1 MSISQLDHN
10 EITCFH
16 FVGVK
21 SLWSILMYEIA
32 DTAIISQ
39 KGPVYSSGLSD
50 KGEQFLPSRRQKLK
64 DMNSKTRCN
73 LLLDKGLFRELCV
86 VGKKLHVET
95 GKVGKI
101 FREKR
106 MVYQG
111 IQNLSPSQHT
121 ILSKVPKFLCREMIA
136 SLLLP
141 SRKALPALCTPDRLW
156 FQRQRPCRLS
166 YYLSG
171 TRDRA
176 YGSQVLPSFAMSEW
190 IELRVVQTQGQNTWI
205 MIQGELSKMTG
216 NLS

>member
-1 MSISQLDHN
+1 MRLHAFILLELKVYEAYWCMKLPTQPLFPRRAQSTHLDSV
-10 EITCFH
+10 I
-16 FVGVK
+16 
-21 SLWSILMYEIA
+21 
-32 DTAIISQ
+32 
-39 KGPVYSSGLSD
+39 KGSSFFQVED
-50 KGEQFLPSRRQKLK
+50 K
-64 DMNSKTRCN
+64 NSKTRYN
-73 LLLDKGLFRELCV
+73 LLLDRGIFRELCV
-86 VGKKLHVET
+86 VGKRLHVET

-111 IQNLSPSQHT
+111 FQNLLPSLHT

-136 SLLLP
+136 SLLVP
-141 SRKALPALCTPDRLW
+141 SRKALPALCTPDRLG

-166 YYLSG
+166 YYLSE

-176 YGSQVLPSFAMSEW
+176 YGSQVLPSMSEW
-190 IELRVVQTQGQNTWI
+190 IELRVVQTRGQNTWI